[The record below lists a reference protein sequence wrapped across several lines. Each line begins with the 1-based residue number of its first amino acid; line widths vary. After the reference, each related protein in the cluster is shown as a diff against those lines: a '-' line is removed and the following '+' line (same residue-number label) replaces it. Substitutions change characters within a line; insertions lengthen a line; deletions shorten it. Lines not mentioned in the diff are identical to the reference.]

1 MYKILGGDGKEYGPI
16 STETLRQWINEGRAN
31 AQTQVQP
38 EGGAWIALGQL
49 PEFIA
54 ILNPQPPGAG
64 IGGAPMPGMAGPVSS
79 AQAAQMVLGPAIGLI
94 VTAALGALAQL
105 GGVAFNLFGLSMSQ
119 QGGPSKDAP
128 WINMLSGGL
137 GIVFNVIALIVSVV
151 IFLGAMKMKSL
162 KNYNFAL
169 TATIIAM
176 VPCVSPC
183 CWIGL
188 PVGIWAIV
196 MLMKPEVKAAFQANA

>member
-16 STETLRQWINEGRAN
+16 SADNLRQWVNEGRAN

-54 ILNPQPPGAG
+54 ILSPPPPGGAG
-64 IGGAPMPGMAGPVSS
+64 SAPMPGMAGPVSS
-79 AQAAQMVLGPAIGLI
+79 AEAAQMVLGPAIGLI

-105 GGVAFNLFGLSMSQ
+105 GGIAFNLFGLSMSQ
-119 QGGPSKDAP
+119 QAGPSKDAA

-137 GIVFNVIALIVSVV
+137 GIVFNVIAVLMSIV
-151 IFLGAMKMKSL
+151 IFIGAMKMKSL

-188 PVGIWAIV
+188 PIGIWAIV

>member
-16 STETLRQWINEGRAN
+16 SADNLRQWINEGRAN

-54 ILNPQPPGAG
+54 ILNPPPPGTG
-64 IGGAPMPGMAGPVSS
+64 IGGAPLPGMAGPVSS
-79 AQAAQMVLGPAIGLI
+79 TQATQMVLGPAIGLI
-94 VTAALGALAQL
+94 VAAALGALAQL

-119 QGGPSKDAP
+119 QGGPPKNAA

-137 GIVFNVIALIVSVV
+137 GIVFNVIALIMSVV
-151 IFLGAMKMKSL
+151 IFLGAMKMKNL
-162 KNYNFAL
+162 KSYNFAL
-169 TATIIAM
+169 TATILAM

-196 MLMKPEVKAAFQANA
+196 MLIKPEVKAAFQAND